1 MTGSDYSPT
10 RTGLGGVENT
20 GTHMIPSNM
29 SLTIQIITC
38 PTGAPE
44 TVALE
49 LDGKIEKMYGGGKI
63 CLTSCF
69 KPLQTTNIPMR
80 LIQLVALGL
89 GLQLAVEILDVIQK
103 GMIQHKEKCN

>member
-1 MTGSDYSPT
+1 MWTMTGSDYSPT

-20 GTHMIPSNM
+20 GTHRIPSNM

-63 CLTSCF
+63 CLTLS
-69 KPLQTTNIPMR
+69 
-80 LIQLVALGL
+80 LIH
-89 GLQLAVEILDVIQK
+89 I
-103 GMIQHKEKCN
+103 